1 MAKFN
6 KVDKLLASLS
16 KLKQPTCKSYE
27 NVYDSIQDPFM
38 ISKLMFFLS
47 FVCALVEPYL
57 KVFQDNH
64 PMVPFTY
71 SEVKSVTKSLF
82 LLIVKPSI
90 IEKFRTATDSK
101 KINLSSEESLF
112 SLRYV
117 EIEFEIMKE
126 LKELIKKD
134 NVSAKYIRK
143 FFEESISVFCG
154 MAIKLFE

>member
-1 MAKFN
+1 
-6 KVDKLLASLS
+6 
-16 KLKQPTCKSYE
+16 
-27 NVYDSIQDPFM
+27 
-38 ISKLMFFLS
+38 MFFLS